1 MDNVMSLFVSLLAL
15 IGILLVMQIITVEIM
30 ARKALKTNNTGY
42 FMIFNLP
49 YSYNRSARMGFV
61 YFFVYLLFFSEKVFS
76 TEWFLYLLVFIAMGI
91 VSDAVVQYLVLY
103 YGKIRFK
110 KYIVETEKLEDEVK
124 AYFSQEEA
132 ASEDYERSMPTYNEI
147 ELTKKYLQPTDHLAF
162 MSIDGGDYVKSFQTY
177 PEVTFDVE
185 PFFDQYQVEQNL
197 SGLPIK
203 VTGLTQEKGLPFKD
217 NHIDLFANEYST
229 YDKNEVVRV
238 LKPGGIF
245 VLNQNG
251 SENLKE
257 FLNMYMPLALR
268 SQWNVETAK
277 QSLINV
283 GFTILEAYE
292 DYGYLHFRSLS
303 QLDTY
308 LKKVVPE
315 LTKERE
321 KFVTFYTQ
329 ALRDI
334 KNQGFYSLSTYRFI
348 IIAKLTGSYQEI
360 AQEHQS

>member
-15 IGILLVMQIITVEIM
+15 IGILLVMQIITVELM
-30 ARKALKTNNTGY
+30 ARKALKTKNTGY

-61 YFFVYLLFFSEKVFS
+61 YFFVYLLFFNQKMFS

-103 YGKIRFK
+103 YGKFRFK
-110 KYIVETEKLEDEVK
+110 KYIVETEKLEEDVK
-124 AYFSQEEA
+124 AYFENADFKEEDC
-132 ASEDYERSMPTYNEI
+132 EKSMPTYNET
-147 ELTKKYLQPTDHLAF
+147 ELTKKNLKPTDHLAF
-162 MSIDGGDYVKSFQTY
+162 MSIDGGDYVKSFKDY

-185 PFFDQYQVEQNL
+185 PFFDQHQVEQNL
-197 SGLPIK
+197 EGLPIK
-203 VTGLTQEKGLPFKD
+203 VTSLTNEKGLPFKD
-217 NHIDLFANEYST
+217 NHIDLFLNEYST
-229 YDKNEVVRV
+229 YDKGEVARV

-268 SQWNVETAK
+268 SQWNIETAK
-277 QSLINV
+277 QSLINA

-292 DYGYLHFRSLS
+292 DYGYLHFRNLN

-315 LTKERE
+315 LIQERE
-321 KFVTFYTQ
+321 KFLQFYTQ
-329 ALRDI
+329 ALRDM

-360 AQEHQS
+360 A